1 MCIRDSINKI
11 RSLDGLSDYSG
22 QIDSTVMLEYARRV
36 NLFMQGRRL
45 SDHYRF
51 GSVSEK
57 WIPNSCALTKPGSF
71 FPITISEIQANE
83 NVN

>member
-1 MCIRDSINKI
+1 MQLIIAVDALGSGDEETFTSHINVI

-57 WIPNSCALTKPGSF
+57 WIPKPLLLT
-71 FPITISEIQANE
+71 THR
-83 NVN
+83 V